1 MMGAPLDERQTLVVK
16 VALGF
21 VTAMVAACS
30 GDAVHRTDDGGNG
43 STQGDASAG
52 DPTSRDGSTSHST
65 DSGDN
70 ACARADAKV
79 TRIEPTVWLLVDPG
93 MVNGNYEKNFYEM
106 LREETLGPG
115 GIVPNQQTSVRF
127 GLALAGS
134 RTDASNCPNLVAV
147 EPALNNLQALEA
159 AYPPSQGSADR
170 LVYYSLKHVLQRMQK
185 VDDLASRRATATVVF
200 VNEIGESVCVS
211 DLAGLGWPVRRTEDI
226 GPEENDRMV
235 GELAD
240 LGVRSYVL
248 SSITQEL
255 PELDKMARLERMA
268 ELGNSGHG
276 PFLVGDGEA
285 LGNALREI
293 TSSLVSCEVSLQGKV
308 VEGQECSGDV
318 TIDGE
323 AIRCDDANGWRLT
336 GPSSIEFVGDA
347 CDSLRSK
354 PSAQIKARFPCEVFT
369 LY

>member
-16 VALGF
+16 LALGF

-30 GDAVHRTDDGGNG
+30 GDPVHRTDDGGNG
-43 STQGDASAG
+43 RTQNDASAG

-79 TRIEPTVWLLVDPG
+79 TRIPPTVWLLLDRG
-93 MVNGNYEKNFYEM
+93 MNNGDVEKKVYEM
-106 LREETLGPG
+106 LREETIGPG
-115 GIVPNQQTSVRF
+115 GIVPNQQSSVRF

-134 RTDASNCPNLVAV
+134 LTDASDCPNLVAV

-159 AYPPSQGSADR
+159 AYPPSQESSVNQ
-170 LVYYSLKHVLQRMQK
+170 LVYYSLKHVLQRMK
-185 VDDLASRRATATVVF
+185 EVDDPASRRATATVVF
-200 VNEIGESVCVS
+200 VSEIYEAVCVS
-211 DLAGLGWPVRRTEDI
+211 DLAGLGWPLRRTEDI
-226 GPEENDRMV
+226 GPEENDRV
-235 GELAD
+235 VAELAN

-248 SSITQEL
+248 GSNEQGEPDDI
-255 PELDKMARLERMA
+255 KRLERMA

-336 GPSSIEFVGDA
+336 GPSSVEFVGDA

-369 LY
+369 IF